1 GIDYALSHDQP
12 RPIYHADRRL
22 LQRYVQSDIV
32 FHCRSPS
39 LGGHIRLAP
48 YVPGELIPLSL
59 SGSIP
64 ELLHVAKVPKG
75 AAANFPPKNETSD
88 SRRSIGLQTRYQN
101 RLSVSR
107 LAMWSPKS

>member
-1 GIDYALSHDQP
+1 LRIGIDYTLSHDQP
-12 RPIYHADRRL
+12 RPIYHADRCL
-22 LQRYVQSDIV
+22 HQRYVQSDIV

-64 ELLHVAKVPKG
+64 ELLHVAKVENRTTAKI
-75 AAANFPPKNETSD
+75 
-88 SRRSIGLQTRYQN
+88 SRKSIFGLLCCCVAFSATTEVRG
-101 RLSVSR
+101 RF
-107 LAMWSPKS
+107 W